1 MGFPADSMDVNGI
14 LMYFNGIYHDANG
27 IFMGFTM
34 MLMGLNE
41 IQTYSSNKNYDLM
54 GFTLGE
60 HTKRY
65 GKAMSVSRSESD
77 LLTNGGFSTSM
88 YKFQ

>member
-1 MGFPADSMDVNGI
+1 
-14 LMYFNGIYHDANG
+14 
-27 IFMGFTM
+27 

-54 GFTLGE
+54 GFTLGKR
-60 HTKRY
+60 TKRC
-65 GKAMSVSRSESD
+65 GKAIVSRSETD